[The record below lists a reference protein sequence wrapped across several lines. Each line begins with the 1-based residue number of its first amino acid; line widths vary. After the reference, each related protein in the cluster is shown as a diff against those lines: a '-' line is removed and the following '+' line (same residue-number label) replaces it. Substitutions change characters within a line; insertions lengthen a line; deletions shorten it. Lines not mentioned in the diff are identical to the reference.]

1 MSMKHKATKRKGTL
15 NARAIA
21 GLVLLAFCAIFCTLP
36 FILMIGNGNQTNSI
50 IQSHDGK
57 AEALAKQQRKD
68 ELSRAHD
75 YNKRLFASGQTTMGE
90 AVDPFSGNGSQSIA
104 DSDKDYQSQLDLPAD
119 GIMATVTYPRLG
131 INLPIRHGTSQTT
144 LADGAGHMY
153 GTSLPVGGKNTH
165 AVISAHTGLADR
177 MMFDKLSL
185 RQGKIGDFFYI
196 KVVGKTLAYKVT
208 SIKVVDPDHFDD
220 LKIAPGKDEV
230 TLLTCTPYGV
240 NTQRL
245 LVTGTRTTMP
255 HPAPK
260 PSDAPKDPTP
270 RYMALYVAV
279 VWIGVCLFVWLYLRR
294 KRRSEGAPSVAPTA
308 FFDAASSSSVMT
320 PAEASPDVSDETSTP
335 PPAR

>member
-1 MSMKHKATKRKGTL
+1 MTKQRNTGKGGL
-15 NARAIA
+15 SGRALA
-21 GLVLLAFCAIFCTLP
+21 GVALLVLSALFCTLP
-36 FILMIGNGNQTNSI
+36 FMLMVGNSGKTASI
-50 IQSHDGK
+50 TQAHDDK
-57 AEALAKQQRKD
+57 TAALTKRKLAAELK
-68 ELSRAHD
+68 SAHD
-75 YNKRLFASGQTTMGE
+75 YNTRLFASGQATMGE
-90 AVDPFSGNGSQSIA
+90 VTDPFSSGGGA
-104 DSDKDYQSQLDLPAD
+104 DSSASDEDEDYQKQLNLPAD

-131 INLPIRHGTSQTT
+131 INLPIRHGTSQRT
-144 LADGAGHMY
+144 LASGAGHMY
-153 GTSLPVGGKNTH
+153 GTSLPVGGENTH

-208 SIKVVDPDHFDD
+208 GIKVVDPDHFDD
-220 LKIAPGKDEV
+220 LKIVPGKDEV
-230 TLLTCTPYGV
+230 TLLTCTPYGI

-279 VWIGVCLFVWLYLRR
+279 VWIGVCLFIWLYLRR
-294 KRRSEGAPSVAPTA
+294 KRRSGGSGAP
-308 FFDAASSSSVMT
+308 AST
-320 PAEASPDVSDETSTP
+320 
-335 PPAR
+335 R

>member
-1 MSMKHKATKRKGTL
+1 MSMKHKVPKRSGRL
-15 NARAIA
+15 NARATA
-21 GLVLLAFCAIFCTLP
+21 GLVLLACCAIFCTLP
-36 FILMIGNGNQTNSI
+36 FILMISNGNQTNSI
-50 IQSHDGK
+50 TQSHDSN
-57 AEALAKQQRKD
+57 AAALAKQQRED
-68 ELSRAHD
+68 ELERARD
-75 YNKRLFASGQTTMGE
+75 YNKQLFASGQATMGE
-90 AVDPFSGNGSQSIA
+90 AVDPFSGNTDKSIA
-104 DSDKDYQSQLDLPAD
+104 DEDADYQSQLDLPAD
-119 GIMATVTYPRLG
+119 GIMATLKYPRLG
-131 INLPIRHGTSQTT
+131 INLPIRHGTNAQT

-153 GTSLPVGGKNTH
+153 GTSLPVGGENTH

-208 SIKVVDPDHFDD
+208 GIKVVDPDHFDD
-220 LKIAPGKDEV
+220 LKIVPGKDEV
-230 TLLTCTPYGV
+230 TLLTCTPYGI

-279 VWIGVCLFVWLYLRR
+279 VWIGVCLFIWLYLRR
-294 KRRSEGAPSVAPTA
+294 KRRSGGSGAP
-308 FFDAASSSSVMT
+308 AST
-320 PAEASPDVSDETSTP
+320 
-335 PPAR
+335 R